1 MHDRNTRWPHRTN
14 APTRPRATPQV
25 HSLRAEKKKLEAM
38 TAELARA
45 REELRAEL
53 TQQLGEREV
62 HPPPPPPPPLSFC
75 SPCASPFR
83 TNALQHPLK
92 VLEE

>member
-1 MHDRNTRWPHRTN
+1 MR
-14 APTRPRATPQV
+14 QV

-45 REELRAEL
+45 REELRTEL

-62 HPPPPPPPPLSFC
+62 PSPPSFY

-92 VLEE
+92 VLEK